1 MAGAERRLAPFVAAI
16 LASGYDNG
24 PAAGPGSRG
33 FHRPRGF
40 SFLDRRDGSRW
51 SGCLRERVDALP
63 RGRDRFSPW
72 PGRLDFQAPFPSAAD
87 QPAGGVQHAVAQRLG
102 LGFGQVA
109 VQGQE
114 LEPGEQ
120 DLPGHRRGQ
129 PRGVDPEVKG
139 REMAQAGILAGADRV
154 LDPGLDPVRDVDVGG
169 LAQPASGVRGPVRG
183 PQGVPPAVPGLEQG
197 QLRAWMG
204 PLAAREDPH
213 RRGPGPQLVPA
224 SAVPQQPGQLGD
236 VRFFDPARPVRA
248 GQVRAGVIGAALADL
263 PAAVDRG
270 LPGLLRDQ
278 PQRRL
283 LPLAQ
288 RPPDRVRQLVP
299 AAGGQ
304 RVQALDQGVTGPGAV
319 AGDHQLPPEPR
330 RDRGDRRVQQL
341 QVIRGGVAARRAAA
355 QHPGQRLPAGVICS
369 TALRIL
375 MAGAGKRRWGCRCG
389 CSGRVADW
397 LWVGGGALPTGR
409 CVAGLHPGAG
419 AGTVGAS
426 VLARPSGRTAG
437 LTLGGVVLTVN
448 GDGALVERQL
458 AGGELGCPLCGGA
471 LGGWGHA
478 RPRPVRMAEGP
489 DVVLAPRR
497 SRCPGCGATHVL
509 LPAWCLSRRADEGA
523 VIGSALQAAAAG
535 AGHRTIAAG
544 LGRPASTV
552 RGWLRRF
559 AARAEAVRAFFT
571 VLLARTS
578 PDPVMPAGAA
588 GPVAAAVSAIAGA
601 AAAVAQRWPRLGTV
615 PVWTAASAASGGLL
629 IAPGW
634 PGAGRYTS

>member
-1 MAGAERRLAPFVAAI
+1 M
-16 LASGYDNG
+16 S
-24 PAAGPGSRG
+24 
-33 FHRPRGF
+33 
-40 SFLDRRDGSRW
+40 
-51 SGCLRERVDALP
+51 
-63 RGRDRFSPW
+63 
-72 PGRLDFQAPFPSAAD
+72 
-87 QPAGGVQHAVAQRLG
+87 
-102 LGFGQVA
+102 
-109 VQGQE
+109 
-114 LEPGEQ
+114 
-120 DLPGHRRGQ
+120 
-129 PRGVDPEVKG
+129 
-139 REMAQAGILAGADRV
+139 
-154 LDPGLDPVRDVDVGG
+154 
-169 LAQPASGVRGPVRG
+169 
-183 PQGVPPAVPGLEQG
+183 VPGG
-197 QLRAWMG
+197 
-204 PLAAREDPH
+204 
-213 RRGPGPQLVPA
+213 
-224 SAVPQQPGQLGD
+224 
-236 VRFFDPARPVRA
+236 
-248 GQVRAGVIGAALADL
+248 
-263 PAAVDRG
+263 
-270 LPGLLRDQ
+270 
-278 PQRRL
+278 
-283 LPLAQ
+283 
-288 RPPDRVRQLVP
+288 
-299 AAGGQ
+299 
-304 RVQALDQGVTGPGAV
+304 TGPR
-319 AGDHQLPPEPR
+319 L
-330 RDRGDRRVQQL
+330 
-341 QVIRGGVAARRAAA
+341 ARRAPRHIPEEKFNELFAA
-355 QHPGQRLPAGVICS
+355 LGSHRDRALVAFWVYTGARASELLGVSCRDADPGQQLIAVIRKGTRHLQRLPASPDAFVWLRLYQAQLQGLVPAGPDDSLWWTLRRPFRQLTYHAAYRMFHRASASPGANWSLHDLRHLAAYRMTRDPGMPLADVQWVLGHAQLATTQLYISAPCS

-389 CSGRVADW
+389 CSGRAADR
-397 LWVGGGALPTGR
+397 LLVGGGALPTGR
-409 CVAGLHPGAG
+409 GVAGLHPGAG
-419 AGTVGAS
+419 AGTVGGVGCGAALP
-426 VLARPSGRTAG
+426 VVFLAKPSGRTAG

-489 DVVLAPRR
+489 DVVLVPRR

-588 GPVAAAVSAIAGA
+588 GPVAAAVLAIAGA
-601 AAAVAQRWPRLGTV
+601 AAAVAQRWPRVGSV